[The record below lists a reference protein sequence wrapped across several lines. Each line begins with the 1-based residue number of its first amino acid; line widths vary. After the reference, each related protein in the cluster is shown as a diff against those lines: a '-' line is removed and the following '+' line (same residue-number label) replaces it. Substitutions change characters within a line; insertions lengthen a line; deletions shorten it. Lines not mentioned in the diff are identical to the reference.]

1 MEGDKRD
8 KPAISYKQLTVGA
21 VIVYLLRPEHNPKHP
36 EKEWKGKVIQVNRS
50 APDIAS
56 VEVEI
61 LEEGF
66 EGLTEL
72 VYTAQIIRIVYT
84 EGNEAPE

>member
-8 KPAISYKQLTVGA
+8 KPAISYKQLTVGS
-21 VIVYLLRPEHNPKHP
+21 VIVYLLRPEHNPTHP
-36 EKEWKGKVIQVNRS
+36 EKEWKGKVIHMNRS